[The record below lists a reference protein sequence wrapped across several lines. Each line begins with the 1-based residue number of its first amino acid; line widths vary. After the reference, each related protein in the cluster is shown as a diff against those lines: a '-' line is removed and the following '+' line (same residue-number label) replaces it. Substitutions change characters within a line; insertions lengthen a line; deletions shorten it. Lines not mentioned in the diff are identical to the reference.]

1 MFADCFLC
9 LTLRRDFLAE
19 LDAELESLMYKSVAQ
34 GDTTVLWCCSQCHK
48 KVKKKSHMRM
58 HVETHLVGLKHKCD
72 HCLADFKTRS
82 SLKSHIWKFHNQN
95 NIDQNVHNLLQ

>member
-1 MFADCFLC
+1 
-9 LTLRRDFLAE
+9 
-19 LDAELESLMYKSVAQ
+19 MYKSVAE
-34 GDTTVLWCCSQCHK
+34 GGATVLWGCSQCHK

-82 SLKSHIWKFHNQN
+82 SLKSHIWKYHNQN
-95 NIDQNVHNLLQ
+95 IYD

>member
-1 MFADCFLC
+1 
-9 LTLRRDFLAE
+9 
-19 LDAELESLMYKSVAQ
+19 MYKSVAQ
-34 GDTTVLWCCSQCHK
+34 GDATVLWSCSQCHK

-95 NIDQNVHNLLQ
+95 NTENTYNLLQ